1 MAALVVVVCSGLS
14 VSVLYRDVALHGS
27 GLAIGLLA
35 AKGLAG
41 GHCGGL
47 ALDALWQSLG
57 QVEVVFLFDV
67 HTHAR
72 TLEVRGAQ
80 LVQIIVG
87 DEHIDRVLARLAGV
101 VGDFNA
107 AISVDTPREIGARL
121 ALVLVVAIL
130 RAAALDV

>member
-1 MAALVVVVCSGLS
+1 MSALVVVVCSGLS

-35 AKGLAG
+35 TEGLACD
-41 GHCGGL
+41 HCCGL
-47 ALDALWQSLG
+47 DLDALGQTLG
-57 QVEVVFLFDV
+57 QIEVVFLFDV
-67 HTHAR
+67 HAHAR
-72 TLEVRGAQ
+72 TLEVGGAQ
-80 LVQIIVG
+80 LVQVVVG